1 MAKFAM
7 LSGGTLRT
15 TNFSQEIKAGGVKT
29 DKKLVCHR
37 IREFDQKIFLSKG
50 ARLF

>member
-7 LSGGTLRT
+7 QSGETSRK
-15 TNFSQEIKAGGVKT
+15 TNFSQVIKAGGVKT
-29 DKKLVCHR
+29 DKKLVCLR

-50 ARLF
+50 A